1 MSTSFQTGQANNKE
15 YIHSCFTVA
24 LKQVLH
30 FGRAECGVFLP
41 LVLPVK
47 LWKGQMGSGGQF
59 LHYLNTQ
66 NCVGCLQWSG
76 GAGASGGCGGG
87 GGVKCRMT
95 GWGLCTRAENCE
107 LSYGGEQCV
116 PALAA
121 SFTIYLCVC
130 VREPHTHTHQ
140 FGLSVCWCYKCIHS
154 VGPFCCCRWSSV
166 TV

>member
-76 GAGASGGCGGG
+76 GAGASGGWGGG
-87 GGVKCRMT
+87 GEVQNDRLRSLHKGRKLWAKLW
-95 GWGLCTRAENCE
+95 WGTVRPCPGSLIHYLFVCLCTRA
-107 LSYGGEQCV
+107 
-116 PALAA
+116 
-121 SFTIYLCVC
+121 T
-130 VREPHTHTHQ
+130 HTHTHQ